1 MTSNLNPASITS
13 DVVSVARDIS
23 PQIFAAREETE
34 GQRQIPSAL
43 ADSLA
48 KAGLYQMYLPRSLGG
63 PELPPLRVFEAIEEI
78 SKADGAVGWC
88 LMNANLMALA
98 AGWLKPEVGRQ
109 SFGQPP
115 DLRAAGSLRPQG
127 RAWPVNDGYRLKGQW
142 NFASGIH
149 NANWLFCPSV
159 IMEGEAPRRGPGGTP
174 ITRTMW
180 VPAGAAKLIDTWSV
194 IGLRGTGSHDFTLD
208 DIFVPEDHSISLVDP
223 SNNQGPLYRPRFF
236 FALAHLLF
244 AANALGIARSAI
256 STLVDMASKK
266 ATSMSTELLRDR
278 ASVQARVAQAD
289 AAVSA
294 ARCYIIDSLGRLWTA
309 ICENDAD
316 PGKQLGQ
323 LRLAIPHAI
332 HEAVRATDLVFHTAG
347 TNAIYTANMLERQ
360 FRDIH
365 VAAQHGAA
373 FPIHYESAGKVLMG
387 LRPSEPG
394 W

>member
-1 MTSNLNPASITS
+1 MVSNLNHLSAAS
-13 DVVSVARDIS
+13 DVVAVARDIS
-23 PQIFAAREETE
+23 PQILAAREETE
-34 GQRQIPSAL
+34 RLRQIPAPL

-63 PELPPLRVFEAIEEI
+63 PELPPLQVFEAIEEI

-88 LMNANLMALA
+88 LMNANVMALA

-127 RAWPVNDGYRLKGQW
+127 RAWPVNDGYQLKGQW

-149 NANWLFCPSV
+149 NANWLFCPCV
-159 IMEGEAPRRGPGGTP
+159 IMDGDVPRRGPGGTP
-174 ITRTMW
+174 VTRTMW
-180 VPAGAAKLIDTWSV
+180 VPATAAKLIDTWAV

-208 DIFVPEDHSISLVDP
+208 DIFVPEEHSISLVDAP
-223 SNNQGPLYRPRFF
+223 NNQGSLYRPRFF

-244 AANALGIARSAI
+244 AANALGIARSALD
-256 STLVDMASKK
+256 TLTNMASRK
-266 ATSMSTELLRDR
+266 ATTLSTELLRDR
-278 ASVQARVAQAD
+278 PSVQASVAQAD
-289 AAVSA
+289 AVVSA
-294 ARCYIIDSLGRLWTA
+294 ARCYIVDSLGHLWTA
-309 ICENDAD
+309 ICGNDAD
-316 PGKQLGQ
+316 PSKLLGQ

-332 HEAVRATDLVFHTAG
+332 HESVRATDLVFHTAG
-347 TNAIYTANMLERQ
+347 TNAIYTANTLERQ

-365 VAAQHGAA
+365 VAAQHAAA
-373 FPIHYESAGKVLMG
+373 FPVHYESAGKVLMG